1 MPIEEKAPVPNPAS
15 VWVQRQLTLA
25 VYSAIAGLV
34 CVLLFLWYGF
44 GAWTMGLGTF
54 VGIPLLGL
62 AVLLYLGAVVTELK
76 QRGAI

>member
-1 MPIEEKAPVPNPAS
+1 MAIEEKTGIPRPDS

>member
-1 MPIEEKAPVPNPAS
+1 MPIEEKTTVPNPAS

>member
-1 MPIEEKAPVPNPAS
+1 METEPVNLPRPPS

-25 VYSAIAGLV
+25 VYFAIAGLI

-44 GAWTMGLGTF
+44 GAWMMGLGTF

-62 AVLLYLGAVVTELK
+62 AILLYLSAVATDLK
-76 QRGAI
+76 KRGAI

>member
-1 MPIEEKAPVPNPAS
+1 MATEEKANIPRPDS

-25 VYSAIAGLV
+25 VYSAITGLV
-34 CVLLFLWYGF
+34 LVLLFLWYGF

-62 AVLLYLGAVVTELK
+62 AVLLYLGAVATELK

>member
-1 MPIEEKAPVPNPAS
+1 MAIEEMASIPHPAS

-62 AVLLYLGAVVTELK
+62 ALLLYLGAVATELK

>member
-1 MPIEEKAPVPNPAS
+1 
-15 VWVQRQLTLA
+15 
-25 VYSAIAGLV
+25 
-34 CVLLFLWYGF
+34 
-44 GAWTMGLGTF
+44 MGLGTF

>member
-1 MPIEEKAPVPNPAS
+1 MASEEKTDISRPDS

-25 VYSAIAGLV
+25 VYSAITGLV
-34 CVLLFLWYGF
+34 LVVLFLWYGF

-62 AVLLYLGAVVTELK
+62 AVLLYLGAVATELK

>member
-1 MPIEEKAPVPNPAS
+1 MAIEEKTPVPNPAS

>member
-1 MPIEEKAPVPNPAS
+1 MAIEEKATVPNPAS
-15 VWVQRQLTLA
+15 VGVQRQLTLA

>member
-1 MPIEEKAPVPNPAS
+1 MASENVSIPRPAS

-25 VYSAIAGLV
+25 VYCAMVGLF

-54 VGIPLLGL
+54 IGIPLLGL
-62 AVLLYLGAVVTELK
+62 AVVLYLGAVATDLK

>member
-1 MPIEEKAPVPNPAS
+1 MPIEEKSPVSHPAS

-25 VYSAIAGLV
+25 EYSAIAGLV

-54 VGIPLLGL
+54 IGIPLLGL
-62 AVLLYLGAVVTELK
+62 AELLYVGAVATELK

>member
-1 MPIEEKAPVPNPAS
+1 MPIEEKTPVPNPAS

>member
-1 MPIEEKAPVPNPAS
+1 MAIEEKATVPNPAS
-15 VWVQRQLTLA
+15 VWVQRQLTMA